1 METKSFK
8 ENINSN
14 EMQKLLLLKP
24 SPKCPTSHPRTIFFE
39 YMDYY
44 RDDPYYYMK
53 NNINV
58 EYLELKDPKY
68 FVIGKIDK
76 EKSYMAKYRCFVRN
90 NILTKILPDWNY
102 NVYWN
107 TYPSLDNSNDRGIF
121 FEYNKYQLYGKFPDE
136 NINKYDIYSF
146 YNKLKNKCPSD
157 YNYLLEK
164 LLCPEEKNAIN
175 IKFKNY
181 KYNPDNIWILKREKE
196 IEIDNNNNYPHIFTG
211 LKEIKGNN
219 EKYII
224 NRYLTNPLLI
234 NNKKFSMKT
243 FVLVTGFSPL
253 KYIFIEMVI

>member
-24 SPKCPTSHPRTIFFE
+24 SPKCPTSHPRIIFFE

-90 NILTKILPDWNY
+90 NILTKNLPDWNY

-253 KYIFIEMVI
+253 K